1 MSHYQ
6 RELYP
11 DIEDLTLQELQNN
24 PVLLAQGTERQ
35 YRYVPACDRSYR
47 KPPLHFSIEITR
59 CDGNPHLKTL
69 HPGSIFEGFVSISVE
84 SALAAQHIKLIF
96 RAAGKVEQIY
106 FFFLFFTYF
115 YFCFF
120 FMNIVNNQITLSL
133 F

>member
-11 DIEDLTLQELQNN
+11 DIEDLTLQELHNN
-24 PVLLAQGTERQ
+24 PVLSAQGPERQ
-35 YRYVPACDRSYR
+35 YRYVPASDRTYR

-69 HPGSIFEGFVSISVE
+69 HPGSIFEGFISISVE

-96 RAAGKVEQIY
+96 RAAGKVERIHFY
-106 FFFLFFTYF
+106 FYLFLFLFF
-115 YFCFF
+115 
-120 FMNIVNNQITLSL
+120 SS
-133 F
+133 